1 MRVLP
6 PRHPDP
12 LGIDSFLDD
21 MKADIDGAFVLGCF
35 NRYIT
40 VYSQQVRAINLV
52 GALME
57 KHGTMADM
65 RVAIV
70 GAGIA
75 GVTAAA
81 HMLEQTN
88 AEVAVFEAAPRPL
101 WLQDDCRERWLH
113 PGLYDWPLPG

>member
-1 MRVLP
+1 MLHSMSVFP

-12 LGIDSFLDD
+12 LTIDSFLDD
-21 MKADIDGAFVLGCF
+21 MRADVGGAFVLGCF

-40 VYSQQVRAINLV
+40 VYSQQVRATNLV

-65 RVAIV
+65 RVAVV
-70 GAGIA
+70 GAGFA

-88 AEVAVFEAAPRPL
+88 AEVSVFE
-101 WLQDDCRERWLH
+101 
-113 PGLYDWPLPG
+113 